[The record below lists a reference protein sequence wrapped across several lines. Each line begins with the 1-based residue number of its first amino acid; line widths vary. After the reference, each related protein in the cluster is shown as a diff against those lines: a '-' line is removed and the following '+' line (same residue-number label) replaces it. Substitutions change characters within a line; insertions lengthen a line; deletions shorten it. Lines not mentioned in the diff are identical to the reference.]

1 MMTLEQENEHLRSA
15 NLALQRRLERARRD
29 ALLYAAG
36 LCEDHRSV
44 VTDCGNLELVM
55 TTEKSHAGM
64 AYAAK
69 LRAIAR

>member
-1 MMTLEQENEHLRSA
+1 MTLEQENEHLRSA

-36 LCEDHRSV
+36 LCEEHRPV
-44 VTDCGNLELVM
+44 VTDCGDWKLVM
-55 TTEKSHAGM
+55 TTEKSHGGT

-69 LRAIAR
+69 LREIAR